1 MRELEPE
8 SSSDF
13 DSSKEMSEEPE
24 EKTVGEMDEM
34 SEGSGEE
41 VYGEVDEKMS
51 INKVSTEL
59 RRIFPS
65 LPRFFFK
72 IITVFPPV
80 L

>member
-1 MRELEPE
+1 MRELEPQ
-8 SSSDF
+8 SSFDF
-13 DSSKEMSEEPE
+13 DSSEEMSEEE
-24 EKTVGEMDEM
+24 TVGEMDEM
-34 SEGSGEE
+34 SERPGEE